1 MTTVSSTKKLP
12 KAERRAQLLEAAQ
25 EMVREEGTDA
35 LTLARVAERAGVSKP
50 IAYEHFGTR
59 AGLLMALFSSYS
71 DLQLETQR
79 EALASCGKTLR
90 DVAGILGEAYVRCAS
105 QAGPEA
111 GAVFA
116 ALSGTEEMDEFR
128 QTLRNGYLAEYRDA
142 VSRFVDL
149 PEDIGDTVLSGLLG
163 AAEAVSRD
171 TAAGRISYDD
181 AVAALTEMFTATLE
195 RFKR

>member
-1 MTTVSSTKKLP
+1 MTTASSTKKLP

-25 EMVREEGTDA
+25 ELVREEGTDA

-59 AGLLMALFSSYS
+59 AGLLMALFSSYN
-71 DLQLETQR
+71 DMQFKTRR

-90 DVAGILGEAYVRCAS
+90 DVAGILGEAHVLCAS
-105 QAGPEA
+105 RTGPEA
-111 GAVFA
+111 GAVFS

-128 QTLRNGYLAEYRDA
+128 QTLRDGYLAEYRDA

-149 PEDIGDTVLSGLLG
+149 PADIGETVLSGLLG

-171 TAAGRISYDD
+171 AAAGRISYDD
-181 AVAALTEMFTATLE
+181 AVAGLAELFTATLE

>member
-1 MTTVSSTKKLP
+1 MTTASSMKKLP

-25 EMVREEGTDA
+25 EIVREEGTDA

-59 AGLLMALFSSYS
+59 AGLLMALFSSYNE
-71 DLQLETQR
+71 LQLATQR

-105 QAGPEA
+105 RAGPEA
-111 GAVFA
+111 GAVFS

-128 QTLRNGYLAEYRDA
+128 QTLRNGYLKEYRDA

-149 PEDIGDTVLSGLLG
+149 PADIGEPVLSGLLG

-171 TAAGRISYDD
+171 TVAGRISYDD
-181 AVAALTEMFTATLE
+181 AVAALTELFTATLE
-195 RFKR
+195 RFRR

>member
-1 MTTVSSTKKLP
+1 MTTASSTKKLP
-12 KAERRAQLLEAAQ
+12 KAERRAQLLETAQ

-71 DLQLETQR
+71 DMQLETQR
-79 EALASCGKTLR
+79 EALAACGKTLR

-105 QAGPEA
+105 RAGPEA
-111 GAVFA
+111 GAIYA
-116 ALSGTEEMDEFR
+116 ALSATEEMDEFR
-128 QTLRNGYLAEYRDA
+128 QSLRDGYLAEYRDA

-149 PEDIGDTVLSGLLG
+149 PEDIGDPVLSGLLG

-181 AVAALTEMFTATLE
+181 AVAALTELFTATLE
-195 RFKR
+195 RFRR